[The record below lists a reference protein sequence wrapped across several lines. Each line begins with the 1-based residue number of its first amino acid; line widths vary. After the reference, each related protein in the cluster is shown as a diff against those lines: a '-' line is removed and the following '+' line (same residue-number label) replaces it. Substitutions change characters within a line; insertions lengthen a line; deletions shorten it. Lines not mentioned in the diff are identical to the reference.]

1 MRRGFIKCTIVQL
14 PLILSVSPLYSSGN
28 GALHGRHHIVSRYKQ
43 KVRLSDAG
51 GATNGMTKQGSRAGI
66 TRKRSM
72 VVRRTLSYVV
82 NRNGHELGQCQL
94 K

>member
-66 TRKRSM
+66 AG
-72 VVRRTLSYVV
+72 VWWVRRTLSYVV

-94 K
+94 E